1 MTKELEPDK
10 LPVKTTQTDSE
21 AKTIADSVT
30 VKVGVVAV
38 RQWIN
43 SDKVKGQPCASS

>member
-38 RQWIN
+38 RQWM
-43 SDKVKGQPCASS
+43 SEG

>member
-1 MTKELEPDK
+1 MTKKPEPDK
-10 LPVKTTQTDSE
+10 LPITPD
-21 AKTIADSVT
+21 APNLADSVT
-30 VKVGVVAV
+30 VKAGVVAV